1 MSDNNKYED
10 SINTPLGDLGV
21 DDNNNA
27 VTCPPFR
34 GLGGVGFRVNAH
46 LHTPYSFSAFEN
58 IPQALDMAVAENVK
72 VVGINDF
79 YATEGYA
86 EWAEECAKR
95 NLYPLF
101 NIEFISLNKEDQAKG
116 IRVNDPNNP
125 GRTYLSGKG
134 LAFPLILK
142 DPYLSQLNNVKAESN
157 KHVEKMCG
165 KLNEILVSI
174 EAPFSISFEEVKVKL
189 TKGSIRERHLAKA
202 LRMKTAEAFSTEE
215 EQAAFYEKVFGGKS
229 LKSKVS
235 DVAAVENEIRGNLLK
250 AGGAAF
256 VPESPEAF
264 LDMEDVCK
272 IIIAAGGIPT
282 YPFLADFGNK
292 EFTDFEAD
300 KVKTLE
306 ILKQRGFASIEFIPT
321 RNTAEVLEEY
331 TNFFWDN
338 GFVVT
343 FGTEHNTPAMEPVE
357 VFVQKNKPLSQRM
370 LEINYQSACVVAA
383 HQELVRQGKKGYI
396 DANGVA
402 DVENRAE
409 YVKMGSE
416 IIMKAV
422 ESIE

>member
-1 MSDNNKYED
+1 MNEN
-10 SINTPLGDLGV
+10 
-21 DDNNNA
+21 NNNA

-46 LHTPYSFSAFEN
+46 LHTPYSFSAFES

-86 EWAEECAKR
+86 EWDKECAKR

-101 NIEFISLNKEDQAKG
+101 NIEFISLNKEDQANG

-125 GRTYLSGKG
+125 GRTYLSGQG

-142 DPYLSQLNNVKAESN
+142 DPYLSQLNKVKAESN

-165 KLNEILVSI
+165 KLNEILASI
-174 EAPFSISFEEVKVKL
+174 EAPFAISFEEVKQTL

-202 LRMKTAEAFSTEE
+202 LRMKVSELFADEAVQAE
-215 EQAAFYEKVFGGKS
+215 FYQKVFGGKA
-229 LKSKVS
+229 LKSNVS

-264 LDMEDVCK
+264 LDMELVCK
-272 IIIAAGGIPT
+272 IIVAAGGIPT
-282 YPFLADFGNK
+282 YPFLADFGNN

-300 KVKTLE
+300 KEKTLE

-321 RNTAEVLEEY
+321 RNTAEVLEDY
-331 TNFFWDN
+331 TNFFWYN

-343 FGTEHNTPAMEPVE
+343 FGTEHNTPAMEPLE
-357 VFVQKNKPLSQRM
+357 VFVQKNKPLSPRM

-383 HQELVRQGKKGYI
+383 HQHLVKQGLRGYI
-396 DANGVA
+396 DENGLA
-402 DVENRAE
+402 DFAKRDE
-409 YVKMGSE
+409 YILLGEKL
-416 IIMKAV
+416 IKAR
-422 ESIE
+422 IL

>member
-1 MSDNNKYED
+1 MNEN
-10 SINTPLGDLGV
+10 
-21 DDNNNA
+21 NNNA

-46 LHTPYSFSAFEN
+46 LHTPYSFSAFES

-86 EWAEECAKR
+86 EWDKECAKR

-101 NIEFISLNKEDQAKG
+101 NIEFISLNKEDQANG

-134 LAFPLILK
+134 LAYPLILK
-142 DPYLSQLNNVKAESN
+142 DPYLSQLNNVKAASN
-157 KHVEKMCG
+157 KHVEKMCE

-174 EAPFSISFEEVKVKL
+174 EAPFTISFAEVEKKL

-202 LRMKTAEAFSTEE
+202 LRMKVSEAFSIEAD
-215 EQAAFYEKVFGGKS
+215 QIAFYQKVFGGKAI
-229 LKSKVS
+229 KSNIS

-264 LDMEDVCK
+264 LDMELVCK
-272 IIIAAGGIPT
+272 IIVAAGGIPT
-282 YPFLADFGNK
+282 YPFLADFGNN

-300 KVKTLE
+300 KEKTLE
-306 ILKQRGFASIEFIPT
+306 ILKKRGFASIEFIPT
-321 RNTAEVLEEY
+321 RNTAEVLEDY
-331 TNFFWDN
+331 TNFFWYN

-343 FGTEHNTPAMEPVE
+343 FGTEHNTPAMEPLE
-357 VFVQKNKPLSQRM
+357 VFVQKNKPLSPRM

-383 HQELVRQGKKGYI
+383 HQHLVKQGLRGYI
-396 DANGVA
+396 DENGLA
-402 DVENRAE
+402 DFAKRDE
-409 YVKMGSE
+409 YILLGEKL
-416 IIMKAV
+416 IKAR
-422 ESIE
+422 IL

>member
-1 MSDNNKYED
+1 MNEN
-10 SINTPLGDLGV
+10 
-21 DDNNNA
+21 NNNA

-46 LHTPYSFSAFEN
+46 LHTPYSFSAFES

-86 EWAEECAKR
+86 EWDKECAKR

-101 NIEFISLNKEDQAKG
+101 NIEFISLNKEDQANG

-134 LAFPLILK
+134 LAYPLILK
-142 DPYLSQLNNVKAESN
+142 DPYLSQLNKVKAESN

-165 KLNEILVSI
+165 KLNEILASI
-174 EAPFSISFEEVKVKL
+174 EAPFAISFEEVKQTL

-202 LRMKTAEAFSTEE
+202 LRMNVSELFADEAVQAE
-215 EQAAFYEKVFGGKS
+215 FYQKVFGGKA
-229 LKSKVS
+229 LKSNVS

-282 YPFLADFGNK
+282 YPFLADFGNN

-300 KVKTLE
+300 KEKTLE

-321 RNTAEVLEEY
+321 RNTAEVLEDY

-343 FGTEHNTPAMEPVE
+343 FGTEHNTPAMEPLE
-357 VFVQKNKPLSQRM
+357 VFVQKNKPLSPRM

-383 HQELVRQGKKGYI
+383 HQHLVKQGLRGYI
-396 DANGVA
+396 DENGLA
-402 DVENRAE
+402 DFAKRDE
-409 YVKMGSE
+409 YILLGEKL
-416 IIMKAV
+416 IKAR
-422 ESIE
+422 IL

>member
-1 MSDNNKYED
+1 MNEN
-10 SINTPLGDLGV
+10 
-21 DDNNNA
+21 NNNA

-46 LHTPYSFSAFEN
+46 LHTPYSFSAFES

-86 EWAEECAKR
+86 EWDKECAKR

-101 NIEFISLNKEDQAKG
+101 NIEFISLNKEDQANG

-134 LAFPLILK
+134 LAYPLILK
-142 DPYLSQLNNVKAESN
+142 DPYLSQLNNVKAASN
-157 KHVEKMCG
+157 KHVEKMCE

-174 EAPFSISFEEVKVKL
+174 EAPFTISFAEVEKKL

-202 LRMKTAEAFSTEE
+202 LRMKVSEAFSIEAD
-215 EQAAFYEKVFGGKS
+215 QIAFYQKVFGGKAI
-229 LKSKVS
+229 KSNIS

-264 LDMEDVCK
+264 LDMELVCK
-272 IIIAAGGIPT
+272 IIVAAGGIPT
-282 YPFLADFGNK
+282 YPFLADFGNN

-300 KVKTLE
+300 KEKTLE

-321 RNTAEVLEEY
+321 RNTAEVLEDY
-331 TNFFWDN
+331 TNFFWYN

-343 FGTEHNTPAMEPVE
+343 FGTEHNTPAMEPLE
-357 VFVQKNKPLSQRM
+357 VFVQKNKPLSPRM

-383 HQELVRQGKKGYI
+383 HQHLVKQGLRGYI
-396 DANGVA
+396 DENGLA
-402 DVENRAE
+402 DFAKRDE
-409 YVKMGSE
+409 YILLGEKL
-416 IIMKAV
+416 IKAR
-422 ESIE
+422 IL

>member
-1 MSDNNKYED
+1 MNEN
-10 SINTPLGDLGV
+10 
-21 DDNNNA
+21 NNNA

-34 GLGGVGFRVNAH
+34 GLGGVGCRVNAH
-46 LHTPYSFSAFEN
+46 LHTPYSFSAFES

-134 LAFPLILK
+134 LAYPLILK

-157 KHVEKMCG
+157 KHVEKMCS
-165 KLNEILVSI
+165 KLNEILASI
-174 EAPFSISFEEVKVKL
+174 DAPFSISFAEVEKEL
-189 TKGSIRERHLAKA
+189 TKGSIRERHLATA
-202 LRMKTAEAFSTEE
+202 LRMKVSESFADEAAQSE
-215 EQAAFYEKVFGGKS
+215 FYQKVFGGKA
-229 LKSKVS
+229 LKSPVA
-235 DVAAVENEIRGNLLK
+235 DVAGVENEIRGNLLK

-272 IIIAAGGIPT
+272 IIIEAGGIPT

-292 EFTDFEAD
+292 EFTDFEVD
-300 KVKTLE
+300 KEKTLE

-321 RNTAEVLEEY
+321 RNTAEVLEDY
-331 TNFFWDN
+331 SNFFWDN

-370 LEINYQSACVVAA
+370 LEINYKSACVVAA

-396 DANGVA
+396 DEKGVA
-402 DVENRAE
+402 DVENREE
-409 YVKMGSE
+409 YIKLGDEVIKTHPNHPPTH
-416 IIMKAV
+416 
-422 ESIE
+422 